1 MKLELPDT
9 QQLALVLY
17 LWAAD
22 LGYECCSVWPQ
33 PTALWSCSL
42 EHRNQ
47 DQSPGSASSC
57 IQLGAVYPWELVLIH
72 LPQLCKC
79 QWCGC
84 SGWHTQSSLRESA
97 SNGNLTAQGPSH
109 TESGT
114 LPGREG
120 ILVKFETSERGHP
133 CWITGYS
140 VGCENL
146 CGCLCQTMVLL
157 WLELCP
163 ILLFIHWKKS
173 YFLSPFCWCGKL
185 HWYFKYWVKLAFLRW
200 SLVSLDVLS
209 FSYIVGLH
217 LPVFHSEFKN
227 KFSYYLKYISY

>member
-1 MKLELPDT
+1 M
-9 QQLALVLY
+9 
-17 LWAAD
+17 
-22 LGYECCSVWPQ
+22 S
-33 PTALWSCSL
+33 TALSDHSLLHCGLAVWSTTARTSFLGLC
-42 EHRNQ
+42 
-47 DQSPGSASSC
+47 PAASS
-57 IQLGAVYPWELVLIH
+57 WELFTRGSLCLSTCLNCTNPSDVDAQTGTHRAHPERGLQIETW
-72 LPQLCKC
+72 LP
-79 QWCGC
+79 
-84 SGWHTQSSLRESA
+84 TLR
-97 SNGNLTAQGPSH
+97 QGHSQ
-109 TESGT
+109 
-114 LPGREG
+114 GREG

-133 CWITGYS
+133 RWITGYS

-157 WLELCP
+157 RLELCP

-185 HWYFKYWVKLAFLRW
+185 HWYFKYWIKLVFLRW